1 MHNLALIFAEEA
13 LRLANE
19 DVMVHR
25 RAARERASSKRARW
39 TGLRTITRAISG
51 LPTTLTFTVEQAITP
66 TLSDYP
72 YRA

>member
-1 MHNLALIFAEEA
+1 MHNLALVFAEEA

-19 DVMVHR
+19 DVRAHR
-25 RAARERASSKRARW
+25 RAARERTSSKRARW
-39 TGLRTITRAISG
+39 TGLRTIARAISG
-51 LPTTLTFTVEQAITP
+51 LPGTLTLTVEQAITP